1 MNPEPHEQRLEWKVG
16 EDVHPDDPLP
26 TDIENGMNAIH
37 GCAPGD
43 WSHRLYLMP
52 IGTPL
57 EDIIEF
63 FEVGYP
69 AALRHGWEEREVTDL
84 IVETLN
90 AINNIVPGSVEM
102 AAPSGLRFRFWRCLR
117 DDELE
122 EIEAIYG
129 KADEYKAGLERYI
142 NHGLSGSSLLQDVG
156 ESGLL
161 HLAWH

>member
-117 DDELE
+117 FLSW
-122 EIEAIYG
+122 IYG
-129 KADEYKAGLERYI
+129 RPRSGRGARSPRLI
-142 NHGLSGSSLLQDVG
+142 LSHPGGSRSSRG
-156 ESGLL
+156 
-161 HLAWH
+161 A